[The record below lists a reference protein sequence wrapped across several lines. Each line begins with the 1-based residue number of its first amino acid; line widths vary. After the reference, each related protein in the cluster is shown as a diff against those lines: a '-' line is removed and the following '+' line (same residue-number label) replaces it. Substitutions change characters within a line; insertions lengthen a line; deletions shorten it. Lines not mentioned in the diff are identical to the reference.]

1 MTTIAP
7 WEAALG
13 VGVWITGLHVFDA
26 IHCVLHAMLRS
37 RHAALRGL
45 AHPHAV
51 HHRWLDADLR
61 IHPEEQVANLWCH
74 VFPEFATQAAFTLV
88 LASLLPAATI
98 GVALFLQV
106 AVLAGVASRRGLDR
120 NHLPIDVL
128 DAYRPSVL
136 ALPAYHA
143 LHHVHPDAHYSAYSK
158 AVDWIVGSGTVLRGR
173 RFAVIGAES
182 TFGAGIA
189 DALERDGAA
198 AVDRRE
204 AGVMPGAEG
213 LASTDVLILALPDDR
228 HEVAVERFIAATR
241 RRQLP
246 PEVWAVRPD
255 PRDGVARHY
264 HGDARV
270 NYRAIVVPAA
280 TLRDPESAAHAAA
293 SAMRAIRRGW
303 NFVALGS
310 ALDAIRAFTA
320 FRRTAPRLPPG
331 ATVVPHRRE
340 AATLEGPCGPRP
352 AGPGAP
358 VVTPPGSAPDLPP
371 HEPGRFLPSGGASGI
386 ASFAADASSGASG
399 NRESTT

>member
-1 MTTIAP
+1 MPRRAR
-7 WEAALG
+7 
-13 VGVWITGLHVFDA
+13 V
-26 IHCVLHAMLRS
+26 
-37 RHAALRGL
+37 
-45 AHPHAV
+45 
-51 HHRWLDADLR
+51 
-61 IHPEEQVANLWCH
+61 
-74 VFPEFATQAAFTLV
+74 ATQVAFTLA
-88 LASLLPAATI
+88 LESLLPAATTAT
-98 GVALFLQV
+98 ALVLQV
-106 AVLAGVASRRGLDR
+106 AVFLGVASRRGLDR

-198 AVDRRE
+198 AVDRME
-204 AGVMPGAEG
+204 TGVMPGAEG
-213 LASTDVLILALPDDR
+213 LASTDVLVLALPDDR

-241 RRQLP
+241 GRQLP
-246 PEVWAVRPD
+246 PEVWSVRPD
-255 PRDGVARHY
+255 PHDGVARHY
-264 HGDARV
+264 HGDVRV

-280 TLRDPESAAHAAA
+280 TLRDPDLAAHAAA

-310 ALDAIRAFTA
+310 ALGAIRAFTA
-320 FRRTAPRLPPG
+320 FRRTAPSLPPG

-340 AATLEGPCGPRP
+340 AATLEAPCGPRP

-358 VVTPPGSAPDLPP
+358 VVTAPGSAPDLPP

-386 ASFAADASSGASG
+386 ASFAAAASPGASG